1 MNRTSRTQPIPAA
14 ARETLL
20 ELGQGVRTAR
30 LKRRWTQALLAEKV
44 GVSTMTLRNL
54 EQGKA
59 GVGLGTYVT
68 VLWALG
74 LDDLLA
80 SLADP
85 AADTVGVTLSGARL
99 GSRVRAR
106 RELDDDF

>member
-1 MNRTSRTQPIPAA
+1 MPTTKASHAIPFA
-14 ARETLL
+14 ARETLRG
-20 ELGQGVRTAR
+20 LGLGVRTAR
-30 LKRRWTQALLAEKV
+30 LRRRWPQALLAEKA

-54 EQGKA
+54 EQGKP

-68 VLWALG
+68 VLWAMG

-80 SLADP
+80 PLSDP
-85 AADTVGVTLSGARL
+85 ATDAVGVTLSSARL
-99 GSRVRAR
+99 GSRVRAK